1 MNTLAQLLAKK
12 KAALPAPTES
22 ASSLEVTSSN
32 VPPDDVILPQETK
45 AEESTVTAP
54 VGDSS
59 QPATTLRRLLST
71 PKPAPKTPNV
81 IDSNRVAALLKP
93 ELTVEAIANS
103 DGNIPDPN
111 AGARFQLTLDLLDAR
126 LTEIGGG
133 LDAFNIDSVR
143 SIISRI
149 MIDLKEHPD
158 YDGLYL
164 GDRDVHNIMKFMY
177 RVKERA
183 QESNERKTVAAEKKV
198 VKHKKTSAIALALDD
213 ISMENLSL

>member
-1 MNTLAQLLAKK
+1 MNTLAQLIAKK
-12 KAALPAPTES
+12 KAAQAAPTES
-22 ASSLEVTSSN
+22 VSSSSITQD
-32 VPPDDVILPQETK
+32 PPPHPVVAPMEETK
-45 AEESTVTAP
+45 AEESTAISP
-54 VGDSS
+54 VGDSTKVAA
-59 QPATTLRRLLST
+59 PVRRLLST
-71 PKPAPKTPNV
+71 PKPAPKVPNI

-93 ELTVEAIANS
+93 ELTVEMIANS

-111 AGARFQLTLDLLDAR
+111 AGERFKLTLDLLDAR

-164 GDRDVHNIMKFMY
+164 GDRDVHNIMAFMY

-183 QESNERKTVAAEKKV
+183 QESNDKKVVNAEKKV
-198 VKHKKTSAIALALDD
+198 TKIKKTSAIALALDD